1 MSKLPILKRLVSE
14 VESAPDTFNVFPV
27 KALNQ
32 HTAAIFTLKALICLL
47 LALITL
53 YLYIV
58 LRLYTLP
65 NVYWH
70 NCTSTAHNS
79 NTSDK
84 NEFHIIL

>member
-14 VESAPDTFNVFPV
+14 VESTPNTFNVFPV

-32 HTAAIFTLKALICLL
+32 HTAVIFTLKALICLL
-47 LALITL
+47 IALMAL

-65 NVYWH
+65 MFYEH
-70 NCTSTAHNS
+70 NCASTVHIS
-79 NTSDK
+79 NTSEEND
-84 NEFHIIL
+84 FHIIL

>member
-14 VESAPDTFNVFPV
+14 VESTPDTFNVFPV

-47 LALITL
+47 LALIAL
-53 YLYIV
+53 YLYVV

-65 NVYWH
+65 QYYWH
-70 NCTSTAHNS
+70 NCTSTAPNV

-84 NEFHIIL
+84 MTFI

>member
-1 MSKLPILKRLVSE
+1 MSKLPILKGQVTE
-14 VESAPDTFNVFPV
+14 VENAKNTFNDFPI

-32 HTAAIFTLKALICLL
+32 QTAVILTLKALSCML
-47 LALITL
+47 LALIIL

-65 NVYWH
+65 KFYEH
-70 NCTSTAHNS
+70 NCTSTAHNV

-84 NEFHIIL
+84 MILI

>member
-14 VESAPDTFNVFPV
+14 VESTPDTFNVFPV

-47 LALITL
+47 LAIMTL

-65 NVYWH
+65 KFYCH
-70 NCTSTAHNS
+70 NCTSDSHNFS
-79 NTSDK
+79 TSDGMA
-84 NEFHIIL
+84 FI